1 MMPRGGGGRLRKR
14 EPNLGMP
21 QRGGPVVDPG
31 FNVGPQPGPGGGLP
45 PDRNGAQRG
54 LGYGMGLAQG
64 MGGRFAG
71 PSPGTQP
78 GGMPQPPSPW
88 GAGNAYD
95 SGDTMQ
101 RTARNEYLN
110 TLAVGGP
117 REQAMNQ
124 MGYWNGGTP
133 FDPTSVRGTGIN
145 RFNRQNA
152 NANAQTGDFSA
163 AGTYQMMDPGNH
175 GYIGMTQVGDDGSA
189 QYNPLAPRG
198 RTRRTRT
205 FGQVM

>member
-1 MMPRGGGGRLRKR
+1 MPRGGGRIRPNRGR
-14 EPNLGMP
+14 PQPGGMP
-21 QRGGPVVDPG
+21 IQGGRPMVDPG
-31 FNVGPQPGPGGGLP
+31 FNRGLP
-45 PDRNGAQRG
+45 GSPDMNGAERG
-54 LGYGMGLAQG
+54 LGLGIGLAKG

-71 PSPGTQP
+71 PSPGVQ
-78 GGMPQPPSPW
+78 GGGAPPPPPSPW

-101 RTARNEYLN
+101 RIARNEYLN
-110 TLAVGGP
+110 TLPTGGP

-124 MGYWNGGTP
+124 MGYWNSGTP

-163 AGTYQMMDPGNH
+163 PGTYQMMDPGGH
-175 GYIGMTQVGDDGSA
+175 GYIGVTNVGADGAA
-189 QYNPLAPRG
+189 QYSPFAPKGGG
-198 RTRRTRT
+198 RTRRTRS
-205 FGQVM
+205 FGQVAY